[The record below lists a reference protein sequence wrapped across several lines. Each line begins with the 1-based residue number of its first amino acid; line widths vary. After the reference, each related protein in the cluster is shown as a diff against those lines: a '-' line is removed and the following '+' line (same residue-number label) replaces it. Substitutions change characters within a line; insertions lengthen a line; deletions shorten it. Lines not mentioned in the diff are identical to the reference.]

1 MRRGHWLKYTKSNEA
16 TALAEKLMETGN
28 KKLIEVSLSDK
39 TWGSGAV
46 IGTIIMNGKYP
57 GDNLQGRVISSVR
70 HRLRKAMERGDD
82 NDDEDEEEDDD
93 EEEYSEEEDDDEEDD
108 DEEEEDDE
116 DEETGSTAY
125 VDRDETLDP
134 DYVYLG

>member
-1 MRRGHWLKYTKSNEA
+1 
-16 TALAEKLMETGN
+16 
-28 KKLIEVSLSDK
+28 
-39 TWGSGAV
+39 
-46 IGTIIMNGKYP
+46 MNRKYP
-57 GDNLQGRVISSVR
+57 RENLQGRVISSVR
-70 HRLRKAMERGDD
+70 HRLRKAIECGDD
-82 NDDEDEEEDDD
+82 NDDAEEGPDDD

-125 VDRDETLDP
+125 VERDETLDP